1 MNSIEKAIQR
11 LMKQAEQPDEAS
23 KSVARIEQT
32 ESTAD
37 LNIGTQ
43 TNPNLQAAINKIIRW
58 DFDRLESMGYVTPQS
73 KQTNVAEE
81 LRVIKR
87 PLVNNA
93 LGRSAGNIPRGNTL
107 MVTSSLPGEG
117 KTFMSL
123 NLALSIVAEKDTTV
137 LLMDGDLVN
146 PTMSRLLGVEDQ
158 LGLTDVLDGSVGD
171 ISEVILQTDIPELRF
186 IPAGRRSA
194 LSTELL
200 ASEKMHNLIDELST
214 RYKDRI
220 IIFDSSPVLV
230 TSLAIVLSHLVG
242 QIALVVEAGKT
253 PHNILREVVDLL
265 NDNDVVNLI
274 LNKNRRSSLGG
285 YYYGSYYG
293 SGNN

>member
-123 NLALSIVAEKDTTV
+123 NLALSIVAE
-137 LLMDGDLVN
+137 
-146 PTMSRLLGVEDQ
+146 
-158 LGLTDVLDGSVGD
+158 
-171 ISEVILQTDIPELRF
+171 
-186 IPAGRRSA
+186 
-194 LSTELL
+194 
-200 ASEKMHNLIDELST
+200 
-214 RYKDRI
+214 
-220 IIFDSSPVLV
+220 
-230 TSLAIVLSHLVG
+230 
-242 QIALVVEAGKT
+242 
-253 PHNILREVVDLL
+253 
-265 NDNDVVNLI
+265 
-274 LNKNRRSSLGG
+274 
-285 YYYGSYYG
+285 
-293 SGNN
+293 